1 MAAVGF
7 NETGLVGHL
16 VQRLYLLIFQSVFAP
31 LLPSLSLSPT
41 WSMISTLPGRYLCP
55 MGGWKFKKVV
65 CPSYPSTKW
74 QSWCRAHLPGC
85 KAHIPAPYPTAQISS
100 LFHRQKMSF
109 PTVSVRG
116 ILTTLCIW
124 YGQTWNGNVP
134 NALHAE
140 PRMDILWGANL
151 YCFFSWMRPAF
162 SSNLMQFTHLS
173 PFSMKFWSFPCQ
185 GLCQI
190 FQEFPH
196 HHCHPHA
203 LVLSP
208 LGPSW
213 WLHSGQVK
221 PAQHC
226 RSKGTRWAPSIYLY
240 PYSLI
245 TAGLGG

>member
-55 MGGWKFKKVV
+55 MGHMRGWKFKKVV

-100 LFHRQKMSF
+100 LFHRQKMLF
-109 PTVSVRG
+109 PTVSVCE

-134 NALHAE
+134 NALHTE
-140 PRMDILWGANL
+140 PGMDILWGANL
-151 YCFFSWMRPAF
+151 YCFFSWMRQHLVAIWC
-162 SSNLMQFTHLS
+162 SS
-173 PFSMKFWSFPCQ
+173 P
-185 GLCQI
+185 
-190 FQEFPH
+190 
-196 HHCHPHA
+196 
-203 LVLSP
+203 
-208 LGPSW
+208 
-213 WLHSGQVK
+213 
-221 PAQHC
+221 
-226 RSKGTRWAPSIYLY
+226 IYLPLVWNSEVFHVRGCTKY
-240 PYSLI
+240 FRNSPI
-245 TAGLGG
+245 TTAIPMH